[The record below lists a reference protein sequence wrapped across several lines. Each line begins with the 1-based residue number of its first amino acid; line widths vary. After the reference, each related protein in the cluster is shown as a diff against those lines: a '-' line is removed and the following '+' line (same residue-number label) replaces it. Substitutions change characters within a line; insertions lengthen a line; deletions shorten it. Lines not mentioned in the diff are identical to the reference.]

1 MEDDG
6 HTPSEERD
14 DRQKPWGTSPFRN
27 IGALVGVIASLSVIA
42 SFIYDWGFFWAL
54 GISFSQAPTTI
65 TDHVQSWII
74 WLPRVIVIGILL
86 LAYDLFFARVER
98 GLAEE
103 EIISTSRNTRIK
115 NIITK
120 PLNIFMSII
129 SSNIFI
135 IESCILYIILWLL
148 FGGILFF
155 AALLGL
161 TILWVLF
168 IKWVFSK
175 KKKGIRYS
183 AFMESFSL
191 YAPTAVFILILMGA
205 MSTGVIRTGVIR
217 EEPSMSHRLVIDG
230 RAGVREIVET
240 ELLRAFEKWLLI
252 RDENKQLSWIRLDE
266 VKRIE
271 PLKGPNPFKGLAC
284 AISSRWCLP
293 RPSFD

>member
-27 IGALVGVIASLSVIA
+27 IGALVGVIASLSAIV

-74 WLPRVIVIGILL
+74 WLPRVIVIGIFL
-86 LAYDLFFARVER
+86 LAYTLFFARVER
-98 GLAEE
+98 GPTEE
-103 EIISTSRNTRIK
+103 EMISTSRNTRII

-120 PLNIFMSII
+120 L
-129 SSNIFI
+129 SNIFI
-135 IESCILYIILWLL
+135 IESCILFTILWLL
-148 FGGILFF
+148 IGGILFF
-155 AALLGL
+155 AALLAL
-161 TILWVLF
+161 TVLWFLF

-175 KKKGIRYS
+175 TKKGIRYS
-183 AFMESFSL
+183 AFMEYFSL
-191 YAPTAVFILILMGA
+191 FVPIAVFILFLMGA
-205 MSTGVIRTGVIR
+205 MSTGVIRA
-217 EEPSMSHRLVIDG
+217 EPSMSHRLVIDG
-230 RAGVREIVET
+230 KAGVREIVET
-240 ELLRAFEKWLLI
+240 ELLRTFEKWLLI

-271 PLKGPNPFKGLAC
+271 PLKEPNPFKGLAC

-293 RPSFD
+293 RLSFD

>member
-1 MEDDG
+1 MFSVRALCGWDDMEDDG

-27 IGALVGVIASLSVIA
+27 IGALVGVIASLSVIV
-42 SFIYDWGFFWAL
+42 SLIYDWGFFWAL

-86 LAYDLFFARVER
+86 LAYDLLFARVER
-98 GLAEE
+98 GLTEE
-103 EIISTSRNTRIK
+103 ELISTSRNTRIK

-120 PLNIFMSII
+120 PLIIFESII
-129 SSNIFI
+129 SSKMFI
-135 IESCILYIILWLL
+135 IESSILYIILWLL
-148 FGGILFF
+148 FGGILYF

-161 TILWVLF
+161 TVLWGLF
-168 IKWVFSK
+168 IKRVFAK
-175 KKKGIRYS
+175 KKKGIRYP

-191 YAPTAVFILILMGA
+191 FVPTAGFILFLMGA
-205 MSTGVIRTGVIR
+205 MSTGVIR
-217 EEPSMSHRLVIDG
+217 EELSMSHRLVIDG
-230 RAGVREIVET
+230 RAGVTEIVET

-266 VKRIE
+266 VKLDRT
-271 PLKGPNPFKGLAC
+271 A
-284 AISSRWCLP
+284 
-293 RPSFD
+293 

>member
-1 MEDDG
+1 MLSVRALCGWDDMEDDG

-27 IGALVGVIASLSVIA
+27 IGALVGVIASLSVIV

-86 LAYDLFFARVER
+86 LAYDLLFARVER
-98 GLAEE
+98 GLTEA

-120 PLNIFMSII
+120 SSNIFISIM

-135 IESCILYIILWLL
+135 IQSSILFTILWLL

-155 AALLGL
+155 GALFAL
-161 TILWVLF
+161 TALWFLF

-175 KKKGIRYS
+175 TKKGIRYS
-183 AFMESFSL
+183 AF
-191 YAPTAVFILILMGA
+191 Y
-205 MSTGVIRTGVIR
+205 
-217 EEPSMSHRLVIDG
+217 
-230 RAGVREIVET
+230 
-240 ELLRAFEKWLLI
+240 
-252 RDENKQLSWIRLDE
+252 
-266 VKRIE
+266 
-271 PLKGPNPFKGLAC
+271 
-284 AISSRWCLP
+284 
-293 RPSFD
+293 

>member
-27 IGALVGVIASLSVIA
+27 IGALVGVIASLSVIV

-86 LAYDLFFARVER
+86 LACHLFFARFER
-98 GLAEE
+98 GMTEE
-103 EIISTSRNTRIK
+103 EIISTSRNTKIK

-120 PLNIFMSII
+120 PLIIFISII

-135 IESCILYIILWLL
+135 IESSILNIILWLL

-155 AALLGL
+155 AALFGL
-161 TILWVLF
+161 TVLWFFF

-183 AFMESFSL
+183 SFMESFSL
-191 YAPTAVFILILMGA
+191 FVPTAVFILFLMGA
-205 MSTGVIRTGVIR
+205 MSTGVIR

-284 AISSRWCLP
+284 TISSRWCLP
-293 RPSFD
+293 RLSFD